1 MEFRRSIYINLLDLH
16 WNHAHFGGVKWSNKL
31 VLAVGWPMLTPPRQL
46 FGTTCLV
53 SRPWGPGSSNSS
65 VKSSTFGLWSDHF
78 NNFPES
84 HEPNFPTWLRATGW
98 EFTPMIFLPQTT
110 SKNYETWSLSML
122 VVKTPAMSK
131 CVLYSARGRMQLK
144 SFFLGHLAV
153 PLFSRA
159 LPKNLCLVDWVVP
172 PEFSIT
178 GSGEGNIW
186 RKPWKKIDVYHILS
200 YFIIFYHHGQR
211 FPPNFPL
218 ASTSCRIWGT
228 AIVRKL
234 SCSCAQCTAATEF
247 EKPRVK
253 HGMKLLRFLKYFSH
267 HEEWFQHHLRWKNLW
282 HAACAQPR
290 RPMPS
295 QIFSVVKISSD
306 LFSVIK
312 QLQSFLIK
320 RFGATWHK
328 WWKNVEDFELK
339 TAAELFERCCWPLFC
354 YGARH
359 DLGVCWLLDPLLPPD
374 IRVAWA
380 LCEKSPMGILG
391 IGFRN
396 DVPRMMHRA
405 WSMDVGRNSLV
416 RKSPTSTRPKT
427 HAQQKWFMLHQL
439 VTICSSATAALAAK
453 TAWARS
459 VSAGSTKNET
469 WTCSE
474 KIQLLAA
481 DQFKLFT
488 VQQIGDLP
496 RPAIRSTTPKLC
508 EGRYS
513 HLIVSYSYIFQ
524 QKYINPQ
531 ATAFNHSDFG
541 PIPAF
546 SRYIHIYIY
555 T

>member
-1 MEFRRSIYINLLDLH
+1 M
-16 WNHAHFGGVKWSNKL
+16 
-31 VLAVGWPMLTPPRQL
+31 
-46 FGTTCLV
+46 
-53 SRPWGPGSSNSS
+53 GSG
-65 VKSSTFGLWSDHF
+65 FLQI
-78 NNFPES
+78 FP
-84 HEPNFPTWLRATGW
+84 WLRQVAG
-98 EFTPMIFLPQTT
+98 F
-110 SKNYETWSLSML
+110 
-122 VVKTPAMSK
+122 
-131 CVLYSARGRMQLK
+131 G
-144 SFFLGHLAV
+144 
-153 PLFSRA
+153 A
-159 LPKNLCLVDWVVP
+159 LRLCEIVMHVCIL
-172 PEFSIT
+172 I
-178 GSGEGNIW
+178 EG
-186 RKPWKKIDVYHILS
+186 P
-200 YFIIFYHHGQR
+200 F
-211 FPPNFPL
+211 
-218 ASTSCRIWGT
+218 
-228 AIVRKL
+228 RKL

-253 HGMKLLRFLKYFSH
+253 HGMNLLRFLKYFSH

-354 YGARH
+354 FGARH

-439 VTICSSATAALAAK
+439 VTICSSATAALAAE

-524 QKYINPQ
+524 QKCINPQ

-546 SRYIHIYIY
+546 SRYIYIY
-555 T
+555 VINK

>member
-1 MEFRRSIYINLLDLH
+1 M
-16 WNHAHFGGVKWSNKL
+16 
-31 VLAVGWPMLTPPRQL
+31 
-46 FGTTCLV
+46 
-53 SRPWGPGSSNSS
+53 
-65 VKSSTFGLWSDHF
+65 
-78 NNFPES
+78 
-84 HEPNFPTWLRATGW
+84 
-98 EFTPMIFLPQTT
+98 
-110 SKNYETWSLSML
+110 
-122 VVKTPAMSK
+122 
-131 CVLYSARGRMQLK
+131 
-144 SFFLGHLAV
+144 
-153 PLFSRA
+153 
-159 LPKNLCLVDWVVP
+159 
-172 PEFSIT
+172 
-178 GSGEGNIW
+178 
-186 RKPWKKIDVYHILS
+186 
-200 YFIIFYHHGQR
+200 
-211 FPPNFPL
+211 
-218 ASTSCRIWGT
+218 
-228 AIVRKL
+228 
-234 SCSCAQCTAATEF
+234 
-247 EKPRVK
+247 
-253 HGMKLLRFLKYFSH
+253 
-267 HEEWFQHHLRWKNLW
+267 
-282 HAACAQPR
+282 
-290 RPMPS
+290 
-295 QIFSVVKISSD
+295 
-306 LFSVIK
+306 
-312 QLQSFLIK
+312 
-320 RFGATWHK
+320 
-328 WWKNVEDFELK
+328 EDFELK

-546 SRYIHIYIY
+546 SRYIHIY